1 VAVVLAVTTDPHL
14 YFFQVWP
21 EAGHLVGHAATAP
34 FPEVYGMQASLT
46 IPVF

>member
-1 VAVVLAVTTDPHL
+1 VVLAVMVEPHL
-14 YFFQVWP
+14 YFFQVCP

-34 FPEVYGMQASLT
+34 FPEVYGIQASVT